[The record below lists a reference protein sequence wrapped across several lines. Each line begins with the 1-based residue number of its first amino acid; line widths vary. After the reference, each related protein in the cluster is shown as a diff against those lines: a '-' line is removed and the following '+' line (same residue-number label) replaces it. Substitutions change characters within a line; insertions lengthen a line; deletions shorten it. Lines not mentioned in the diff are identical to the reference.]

1 MGREINKLNTYTIA
15 NAKKWG
21 TYSDGLGLY
30 LQVSKWGTKSWV
42 FRYMLHGE
50 RHQMGLGALHTV
62 SLSEARAR
70 AREHRQTILDGR
82 DPLELKHE
90 AIVAKRLAK
99 AKQKTFKECAGEYIT
114 AKVTDKAM
122 RSDKHRKQWRE
133 SLEDYAFPV
142 IGDLPVAS
150 IDTPLVLK
158 VLQPIWE
165 RIPDTASRLR
175 GRIEKVLRFATT
187 AQYRF
192 GDNPARWRG
201 RGDVRRET
209 EATAS

>member
-1 MGREINKLNTYTIA
+1 
-15 NAKKWG
+15 
-21 TYSDGLGLY
+21 
-30 LQVSKWGTKSWV
+30 
-42 FRYMLHGE
+42 
-50 RHQMGLGALHTV
+50 
-62 SLSEARAR
+62 
-70 AREHRQTILDGR
+70 
-82 DPLELKHE
+82 
-90 AIVAKRLAK
+90 
-99 AKQKTFKECAGEYIT
+99 
-114 AKVTDKAM
+114 M

-150 IDTPLVLK
+150 IDTPAVLK
-158 VLQPIWE
+158 VLQPIWK
-165 RIPDTASRLR
+165 RIPETASRVR